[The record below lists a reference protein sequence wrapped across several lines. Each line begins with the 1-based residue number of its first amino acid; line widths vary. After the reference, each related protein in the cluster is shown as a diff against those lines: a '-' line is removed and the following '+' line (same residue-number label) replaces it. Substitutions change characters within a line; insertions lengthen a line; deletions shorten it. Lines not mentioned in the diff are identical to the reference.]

1 MRKAIFTTCSFL
13 TALITS
19 QSQANGPINFP
30 IPEEPTELIVC
41 DIDEFGLRVNCR
53 YEKIKKDKPIVLP
66 SK

>member
-1 MRKAIFTTCSFL
+1 MRKAFIATCSFL
-13 TALITS
+13 TALITF

-30 IPEEPTELIVC
+30 TPEEPTELIVC

-53 YEKIKKDKPIVLP
+53 YEKIIKKRPIILP